1 MENYL
6 FIFSLTSGTHD
17 GARIFVTSVLAP
29 LQTNP
34 VVGSRINMG
43 KKEMALGR
51 LIQNGDRN

>member
-6 FIFSLTSGTHD
+6 FIFSLTS